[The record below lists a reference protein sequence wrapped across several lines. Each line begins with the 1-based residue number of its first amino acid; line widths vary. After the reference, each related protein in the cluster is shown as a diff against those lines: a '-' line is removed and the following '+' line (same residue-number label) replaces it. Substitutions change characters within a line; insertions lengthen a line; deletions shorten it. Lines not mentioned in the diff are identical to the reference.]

1 MEAAVEH
8 LRDQRAGMVVTKV
21 CFTHNLPTGIIQMF
35 DKYYKYTLDQCAGNF
50 LILLD
55 WSTPKLHSISV
66 IFQEQYAFAL
76 SAVVEEI
83 HNILGELPSPRTG
96 QVTPTMD

>member
-35 DKYYKYTLDQCAGNF
+35 DKYYKYTLDQCAENF
-50 LILLD
+50 LIFLLVHP
-55 WSTPKLHSISV
+55 TLHLISV